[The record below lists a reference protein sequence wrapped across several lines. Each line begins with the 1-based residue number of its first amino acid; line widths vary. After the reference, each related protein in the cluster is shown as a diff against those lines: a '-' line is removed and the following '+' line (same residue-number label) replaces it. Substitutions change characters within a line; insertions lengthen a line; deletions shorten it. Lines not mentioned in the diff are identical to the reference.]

1 MLTII
6 LRGGMGNASRS
17 KGIWLEDL
25 YPEPS
30 QLMPGQEWV
39 ENWKANVVNED
50 EVKKQKLSAST
61 SNKQPPEEA
70 ADIPKTGTQK
80 NKGCSYRQ
88 MFQIQVCTYMLY
100 R

>member
-1 MLTII
+1 
-6 LRGGMGNASRS
+6 MGNASRS

-50 EVKKQKLSAST
+50 EVKKQKLRASNLQYRIA
-61 SNKQPPEEA
+61 SLEQGY
-70 ADIPKTGTQK
+70 PKDP
-80 NKGCSYRQ
+80 
-88 MFQIQVCTYMLY
+88 
-100 R
+100 